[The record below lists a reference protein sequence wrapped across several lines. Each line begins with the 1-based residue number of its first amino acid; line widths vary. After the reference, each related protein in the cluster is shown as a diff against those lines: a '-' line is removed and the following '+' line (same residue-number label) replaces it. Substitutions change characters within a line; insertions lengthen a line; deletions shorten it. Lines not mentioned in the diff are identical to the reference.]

1 MCFAGKRS
9 YREVPTSRRLLHRS
23 AALSNAAA
31 QGARAAHAG
40 PLHLYHRGQQ
50 GGDQGG
56 HHGALPRH
64 EGVGPGALRG
74 CGAEDPAARVLD
86 LSVPHRE
93 TQSLPLPGIYLF
105 QCLDSSLKQIFC
117 S

>member
-1 MCFAGKRS
+1 
-9 YREVPTSRRLLHRS
+9 
-23 AALSNAAA
+23 
-31 QGARAAHAG
+31 
-40 PLHLYHRGQQ
+40 
-50 GGDQGG
+50 
-56 HHGALPRH
+56 
-64 EGVGPGALRG
+64 
-74 CGAEDPAARVLD
+74 VLD